1 MDRETISA
9 ILSVAIMIGVYM
21 AFAGLLLFIGDKL
34 SRRSK
39 ARTRSGLLFAVHAL
53 AVLGFLIGGGLAW
66 AAYSADR
73 DLKERY
79 YLLPIVL
86 PAIVYGGALIIA
98 VEGGVIG
105 FIFNKLRSLIS
116 GRSR

>member
-1 MDRETISA
+1 MDSETISA
-9 ILSVAIMIGVYM
+9 ILSVAVMLGVYM
-21 AFAGLLLFIGDKL
+21 AFAGLLLFIGDNV

-39 ARTRSGLLFAVHAL
+39 TRTRSGLPFAVHAL
-53 AVLGFLIGGGLAW
+53 AVLGFLIGSGLAW
-66 AAYSADR
+66 TAYSGDR

-86 PAIVYGGALIIA
+86 PAIAYAGALIIA

-105 FIFNKLRSLIS
+105 FVFNKLRSLIS
-116 GRSR
+116 GRGS